1 MEWRGVCIVGHDCKP
16 CKTDEPM
23 EHLFEERL
31 ACAKTTCIR
40 WKCTLAPP
48 NEYDGLICVATM
60 MRSVATVAVAIGL
73 VYITGHV
80 RQGRS
85 TLSRRGSLSK
95 KIVVDRLTRPVI
107 QCIGELASAISHIAH
122 TGVIIVSG
130 IIASCLCIDVIRS
143 PRFAF
148 KLVQGLVVERRYT
161 AHRCCCVN
169 HSTKSQ
175 LKRKHRLPEYRS
187 PRFVNWT
194 KWSLVKWEMRV

>member
-1 MEWRGVCIVGHDCKP
+1 MHNVDAAYCYRWSGVVSVLLVMTVSP
-16 CKTDEPM
+16 
-23 EHLFEERL
+23 
-31 ACAKTTCIR
+31 AKRMNRWSIR

-48 NEYDGLICVATM
+48 NEYDGSICVATM

-85 TLSRRGSLSK
+85 TLSRCGSLSK

-107 QCIGELASAISHIAH
+107 QCIGELASAKSHIAH

-169 HSTKSQ
+169 HSPKSQ
-175 LKRKHRLPEYRS
+175 LKRKYRLPEYLQFTR
-187 PRFVNWT
+187 
-194 KWSLVKWEMRV
+194 L

>member
-31 ACAKTTCIR
+31 ACAKTTFIR

-48 NEYDGLICVATM
+48 NEYDGSICVATM
-60 MRSVATVAVAIGL
+60 MRSVATVAVATCL

-107 QCIGELASAISHIAH
+107 QCIVELASAISHIAY
-122 TGVIIVSG
+122 TDVIIVSR

-161 AHRCCCVN
+161 AHRCSCVN
-169 HSTKSQ
+169 HSPKSQ

-194 KWSLVKWEMRV
+194 K